1 MIKKIE
7 NNAIA
12 NSQNIEVVT
21 PEMPPKI
28 LETISCFVYFSRA
41 DQ

>member
-7 NNAIA
+7 NNATA
-12 NSQNIEVVT
+12 NSRNIKFVT

-28 LETISCFVYFSRA
+28 LEAMSCFFYFFRA